1 MIKSTLPD
9 NIIRATPSK
18 LAKVMLQLKGK
29 PLSLDEYKPFEAVY
43 DVSPV
48 SLSLICGRQIGKSVS
63 LAAAITANSI
73 ARPFFTTLFTSPLAQ
88 QTSRFSTQYLEPF
101 LNSPLVKK
109 YFTDSHSKRNVFQRT
124 FSNGSNVTLSYC
136 ETESDSDRA
145 RGVAADC
152 LYCDEIQDMS
162 LEALPV
168 LAETLSASDYG
179 FRRYTGTAKGESNS
193 LTIMFKRGN
202 MMEWCV
208 KCEGCGHWNIPIDLE
223 SCLAILTKNPSGPG
237 CIKCGHLLDMKK
249 GRWIAA
255 KPHEV
260 DHLSMHISQFSIPAR
275 CTPKKWKELVYKAKT
290 YSSIKLS
297 NEVFGIPVGS
307 SGRPLSLREAMA
319 CCNEAKTEFDK
330 GFPRDDR
337 GILAT
342 VLGVDW
348 SVTGSS
354 KSYTVVSVLGYD
366 YAGRCYLIYTQKLD
380 GIDILEQVKRVEQLY
395 HQFQCSAIGSDRGVG
410 VLQGQLMKQD
420 LGSDKVNM
428 INYVAA
434 KTQLRWDK
442 DGQYFAADRTMNMDT
457 MILKAKM
464 GPSKFQTPSWNI
476 MSEFW
481 QDALNIFEE
490 ETMAGRRVFRK
501 DEDATDDWLHSITFA
516 NIAYM
521 IVRGEFAYVEAD
533 ATSDGTFDF

>member
-1 MIKSTLPD
+1 MTTEQD
-9 NIIRATPSK
+9 NIIRAKPSK
-18 LAKVMLQLKGK
+18 LARAILQLKGK
-29 PLSLDEYKPFEAVY
+29 PLSLDDYLPFEMVY
-43 DVSPV
+43 DVCPT
-48 SLSLICGRQIGKSVS
+48 SLTLMCGRQIGKSVS

-73 ARPFFTTLFTSPLAQ
+73 ARPYFTTLFTSPLAQ

-101 LNSPLVKK
+101 VNSPMVRK
-109 YFTDSHSKRNVFQRT
+109 YFIDSSSKMNVFQRT

-145 RGVAADC
+145 RGVAADA

-168 LAETLSASDYG
+168 LAETLSASDHG
-179 FRRYTGTAKGESNS
+179 FRRFTGTAKGEANS

-202 MMEWCV
+202 MMEWIV
-208 KCEGCGHWNIPIDLE
+208 KCDKCGHYSIPNDLE
-223 SCLAILTKNPSGPG
+223 NCLAILNNPEGPG
-237 CIKCGHLLDMKK
+237 CIKCGALLDMKK
-249 GRWIAA
+249 GQWLAA
-255 KPHEV
+255 KPHEK
-260 DHLSMHISQFSIPAR
+260 DHLSAHLPQFCIPAR
-275 CTPKKWKELVYKAKT
+275 TTPKKWKELLYKVKT
-290 YSSIKLS
+290 YSSIKLA
-297 NEVFGIPVGS
+297 NEVCGLPVGAG
-307 SGRPLSLREAMA
+307 GRPLSLREAMA
-319 CCNEAKTEFDK
+319 CCNSEKTGFDT
-330 GFPRDDR
+330 GFPHDKR
-337 GILAT
+337 GIICT

-348 SVTGSS
+348 SVTGSD
-354 KSYTVVSVLGYD
+354 KSYTVVSILGYD
-366 YAGRCYLIYTQKLD
+366 YMGRSYLLYAQKLD

-395 HQFQCSAIGSDRGVG
+395 TQFQCSAIGSDRGVG

-420 LGSDKVNM
+420 LGADRVNM

-442 DGQYFAADRTMNMDT
+442 EGQYFAADRTMNMDT

-464 GPSKFQTPSWNI
+464 GPSKFETPSWEI

-501 DEDATDDWLHSITFA
+501 DEDQTDDWLHSITFA

-521 IVRGEFAYVEAD
+521 IVKGDFVYVEAN
-533 ATSDGTFDF
+533 ATSDGTFNF